1 MSALRLTTAIGT
13 PLTDDERLHED
24 GLRIHLA
31 DQWDAGITGILVAGS
46 MGLMQLLRDET
57 YRRVVEVAVTR
68 SEGRGEIF
76 AGAGDTGLAR
86 TRDRLQF
93 LDGFPL
99 EGVVVLPPFFL
110 AFTQAELIDYYRS
123 LAAVSRAPLYLY
135 DLPSV
140 TGTKLSIDTVLELAE
155 HPNIAGIKASGE
167 QSETRQLID
176 VAPDGFR
183 VILAA
188 PDLIDVFLRHGVR
201 DHLDGIYAV
210 APQWV
215 TAIGRCAEQNQWE
228 EAATYQR
235 DLSHVR
241 RLIIKHGVAPMFSA
255 MMNARGIPGE
265 FAPKP
270 FRALA
275 PGERKILQDDPVVQK
290 LIREHPAVA
299 S

>member
-57 YRRVVEVAVTR
+57 YRRVVEVAVTL

-99 EGVVVLPPFFL
+99 EGVVILPPFFL

-123 LAAVSRAPLYLY
+123 LADVSRAPLYLY

-140 TGTKLSIDTVLELAE
+140 TGTKLSIDTVLELTG

-215 TAIGRCAEQNQWE
+215 TAIGRCAKRNQWD

-241 RLIIKHGVAPMFSA
+241 RLVIKHGIWPMFSA